1 MVNETSTNYICTTIA
16 TSNEMHCLLNRF
28 LSTRVRV
35 QKIEKKKK
43 RKKKIEKTDGPLTTS
58 RHKSK
63 IKARTDHLIPV

>member
-1 MVNETSTNYICTTIA
+1 
-16 TSNEMHCLLNRF
+16 MHCLLNRF

-43 RKKKIEKTDGPLTTS
+43 IEKTDGPLTTS

-63 IKARTDHLIPV
+63 IEARTDHLIPV